1 MEIFFSSE
9 VLRSIAFIR
18 RMCYNGTAFPQKAG
32 ERYLFLHRKVNSMKS
47 KIAPGT
53 SERLPRQILLFSL
66 PLIASNV
73 LQVLFNMADIAVIGR
88 FAGSISLAAVGSTST
103 AVTLFTGILIG
114 LGGGINALVARY
126 YGAKDLQ
133 ELQRTVHS
141 SAIICLVCGILITV
155 FGLFGSRPLL
165 RLLNTK
171 PELLDKATLYMQIY
185 FCGMPALA
193 LYNFGNAVYSAIGNT
208 KKPLYYLLF
217 AGIVNVVLNLVFV
230 IVCDLDVAG
239 VAIASII
246 SQYLSAI
253 LLMAALFRSR
263 EIYGLSPKLLRLHRK
278 NCREILALGLPSGLQ
293 NAIFNVANMFIQAGV
308 NSFDTVMVAGNA
320 AAANFDGLVYDVM
333 AAFYTA
339 CSSFIGLN
347 YGAGRRK
354 EVKRS
359 YLICLGYSFGVGAV
373 LGLALLTFGPTLL
386 TLFVTDADVIA
397 AGMKRL
403 TIMGFSYCV
412 SAFMD
417 NAIAG
422 CRGLGKSLVP
432 MIIVI
437 SGSCIFRII
446 WVLTVFAWFKT
457 IPSLYLV
464 YIFSWSITAAFEN
477 WYFFR
482 CYRKLPA

>member
-1 MEIFFSSE
+1 
-9 VLRSIAFIR
+9 
-18 RMCYNGTAFPQKAG
+18 MCYNGTAFPQKAG
-32 ERYLFLHRKVNSMKS
+32 GLYVFLHRKVNSTKL
-47 KIAPGT
+47 KTAHGA

-66 PLIASNV
+66 PLMASNV

-103 AVTLFTGILIG
+103 AVTLLTGILIG

-126 YGAKDLQ
+126 YGAKDQQ

-141 SAIICLVCGILITV
+141 SAIICLICGILITV
-155 FGLFGSRPLL
+155 FGFFGSRPLL

-208 KKPLYYLLF
+208 KKPLYYLLL
-217 AGIVNVVLNLVFV
+217 AGVVNVVLNLVFV

-246 SQYLSAI
+246 SQYLSVI
-253 LLMAALFRSR
+253 LLTAALFRSR

-293 NAIFNVANMFIQAGV
+293 NAIFNIANMFIQAGV
-308 NSFDTVMVAGNA
+308 NSFDTIMVAGNA

-354 EVKRS
+354 EVRRS

-373 LGLALLTFGPTLL
+373 LGLSLLAFGPTLL
-386 TLFVTDADVIA
+386 KLFAADADVIA

-403 TIMGFSYCV
+403 GIMGFSYCV

-417 NAIAG
+417 NAIAA

-437 SGSCIFRII
+437 SGSCVFRII

-464 YIFSWSITAAFEN
+464 YIFSWAITAAFEN

>member
-1 MEIFFSSE
+1 MHSTPGCATMAPLSPKKLGDA
-9 VLRSIAFIR
+9 V
-18 RMCYNGTAFPQKAG
+18 C
-32 ERYLFLHRKVNSMKS
+32 LHRKVNSMKS

-66 PLIASNV
+66 PLMASNV

-88 FAGSISLAAVGSTST
+88 FAGSLSMAAVGSTAT

-114 LGGGINALVARY
+114 VGGGINALVARY
-126 YGAKDLQ
+126 YGARDQQ

-141 SAIICLVCGILITV
+141 SAILCLICGILLLI
-155 FGLFGSRPLL
+155 FGFFGSRPLL

-217 AGIVNVVLNLVFV
+217 SGIVNVVLNLVFV

-239 VAIASII
+239 VALASII

-253 LLMAALFRSR
+253 FLTAALFRSR
-263 EIYGLSPKLLRLHRK
+263 ETYGLSPKRLRLHRK
-278 NCREILALGLPSGLQ
+278 NCREILTLGIPSGLQ
-293 NAIFNVANMFIQAGV
+293 NAIFYIANMFIQAGV
-308 NSFDTVMVAGNA
+308 NSFDTVMVAGNS
-320 AAANFDGLVYDVM
+320 AAANADGLVYDVM

-347 YGAGRRK
+347 YGAGRRR
-354 EVKRS
+354 EIRRS
-359 YLICLGYSFGVGAV
+359 YLICLGYSFGAGAV
-373 LGLALLTFGPTLL
+373 LGFSLVAFGPAFL
-386 TLFVTDADVIA
+386 TLFTTDAAVIE

-417 NAIAG
+417 NTIAA
-422 CRGLGKSLVP
+422 CRGLGKSLDP

-446 WVLTVFAWFKT
+446 WVMTVFAWFKT
-457 IPSLYLV
+457 IASLYLV
-464 YIFSWSITAAFEN
+464 YIFSWTITAAFEN

-482 CYRKLPA
+482 CYQKLSV